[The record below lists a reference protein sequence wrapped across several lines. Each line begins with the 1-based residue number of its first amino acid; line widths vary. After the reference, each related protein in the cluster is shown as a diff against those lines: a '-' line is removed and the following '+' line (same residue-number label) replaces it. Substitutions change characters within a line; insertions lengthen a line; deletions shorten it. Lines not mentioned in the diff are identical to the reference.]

1 MEQASDRTDA
11 LVPHR
16 TAEAGDLNLVHHI
29 AESANIVMNVGTDY
43 VVTTRDKIEIALRR
57 KLPLFLRRT
66 AWVAP
71 LSLLIGLV
79 TAIITSDFKKFMGV
93 SEEVW
98 STFFVVGAVLSA
110 IWLLKALIQ
119 LFRSAKLEDVLHA
132 IVATHDVNDRRPLQG
147 TAWSSTD
154 RNGE

>member
-1 MEQASDRTDA
+1 MDA
-11 LVPHR
+11 AVPYR
-16 TAEAGDLNLVHHI
+16 MPAPGELNLVHHI
-29 AESANIVMNVGTDY
+29 AESSNVVMNVRTDY

-98 STFFVVGAVLSA
+98 STFFVVGAFLA
-110 IWLLKALIQ
+110 GGWLLKAFAQ
-119 LFRSAKLEDVLHA
+119 LFRSAKLEDVLDS
-132 IVATHDVNDRRPLQG
+132 IVATHDLNDRRPLQG
-147 TAWSSTD
+147 ATLSSSDTSD
-154 RNGE
+154 RGQG